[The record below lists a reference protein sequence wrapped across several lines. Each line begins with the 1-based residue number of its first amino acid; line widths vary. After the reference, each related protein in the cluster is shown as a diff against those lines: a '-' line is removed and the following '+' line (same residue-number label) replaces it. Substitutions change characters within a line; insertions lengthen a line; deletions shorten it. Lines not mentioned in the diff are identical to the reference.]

1 MWLKY
6 CIKFKYNN
14 SYLTSYVKAKSIN
27 DAFTRLLKTNKAN
40 TITSM
45 EILGDPLPSRQDTA
59 AELLKKKNEAK
70 EKKRKGAIK
79 YYQLTGKTV
88 FDK

>member
-14 SYLTSYVKAKSIN
+14 YYLTSYVKAKSIN
-27 DAFTRLLKTNKAN
+27 DAFTRLLKSNKSN

-45 EILGDPLPSRQDTA
+45 EILGEPLPTRKDNA
-59 AELLKKKNEAK
+59 AHLIKQKNEAK
-70 EKKRKGAIK
+70 ERKRKGAIK
-79 YYQLTGKTV
+79 YFQLTGKTV
-88 FDK
+88 VDK